1 MILEAVEASEQR
13 EECSWE
19 RKRPETVLGYPSLP
33 SDCRGDPAPRTA
45 APGCSFQKETPAPS
59 HILLFLFFKGYFISH
74 TLACQGSWHWWL
86 IVKFSDPKLLPLREL
101 ERGCWFFA
109 FFFNQKDPSPL
120 LLHLNSVFLFP
131 WKPGR
136 PDSVRG
142 RPVSEESKDLG
153 AAVAAPCSAFP
164 SVWPE
169 DLESESSAE
178 TSCRTCVI

>member
-1 MILEAVEASEQR
+1 MALVADCAVPRPQASPTQGAGAG
-13 EECSWE
+13 
-19 RKRPETVLGYPSLP
+19 V
-33 SDCRGDPAPRTA
+33 
-45 APGCSFQKETPAPS
+45 
-59 HILLFLFFKGYFISH
+59 FF
-74 TLACQGSWHWWL
+74 
-86 IVKFSDPKLLPLREL
+86 
-101 ERGCWFFA
+101 

-136 PDSVRG
+136 PDCVRG

-169 DLESESSAE
+169 DLESDSSAE
-178 TSCRTCVI
+178 TSCGS